1 MVVPHDEVFK
11 KLLQAFF
18 AEFMALFFPEL
29 HRMIDFSHTRFL
41 MQELL
46 VDVVGGEKRTVDL
59 LVEVRLRGRNVYIL
73 IHLEPQSYAQAD
85 FGERMFLYFARLLER
100 HRKNYKVILPVAVF
114 TGSGGREEPDGYTMR
129 FGEERIVEFRYRKLE
144 LARQDWRRFAKSDNP
159 VAAALLARMGYNE
172 KDRRELRM
180 AYLKMLARLH
190 PKLDDARLALVMSI
204 ADLYYRPEAEED
216 RSILRELHARDPK
229 EAERVM
235 ELMPAWKRW
244 GYEEGLEEGK
254 EKGREESVRKLLAK
268 GLSPAQIA
276 DLLDLQPDEVAKLRD
291 AH

>member
-1 MVVPHDEVFK
+1 
-11 KLLQAFF
+11 
-18 AEFMALFFPEL
+18 
-29 HRMIDFSHTRFL
+29 

-59 LVEVRLRGRNVYIL
+59 LVEVRLRGRNAYIL

-114 TGSGGREEPDGYTMR
+114 TGGSGREEPDGYTMR

-190 PKLDDARLALVMSI
+190 PKLDDAKLALVMSI

-254 EKGREESVRKLLAK
+254 EKGIEAGRAESVRKLLAK
-268 GLSPAQIA
+268 GFTPGQIA